1 VTGATTDRKSVL
13 AVAPTETGTRVV
25 TAVATTI
32 TSNDAEV
39 GQAGAAAATPLSFIW
54 PAQVP
59 ALVTALAET
68 LDAHRDLESATGRAM
83 QQALLSLIPLSSGE
97 ALVAVSGAL
106 LGTLETATNEAD
118 PATRMAIE
126 SVAPAAVSPAGR
138 ELVSGL
144 VPGWRNRYDTT
155 VANAGELRP
164 PLLALCAAAD
174 HEAFAEDQ
182 EQVFWDRL
190 QALPLQGGVMPEVAA
205 VAMASMRWRPQHRA
219 GATQTIADVWEQ
231 LDTNV
236 HSEIVGRVAG
246 WPPVLGELA
255 PRFTVLVA
263 THVLEHEDADTREA
277 WVNRMWV
284 ALQPSNRARILAEA
298 IDSIASLPAKVVDLD
313 VDELL
318 ESLHRASA
326 TAKVLPLVEAAKNC
340 PEGVRSEAAKRFILG
355 SFDDADRGWNDQSV
369 QWVVGLL
376 SQTPASESVEA
387 AVPYLSSGATQA
399 GRAASVL
406 GWIRSEYPEAVS
418 PANDAIADAI
428 NDLLPHASPDLAGR
442 LGAASHGISWNRF
455 DGTVKEMRKRRDEH
469 DVREAALAFESA
481 GAAAESRSPDTG
493 RG

>member
-1 VTGATTDRKSVL
+1 MLTVAMTVLRDWATTDRKSVL
-13 AVAPTETGTRVV
+13 AAAPTETGTRVV

-68 LDAHRDLESATGRAM
+68 FDAHRDLESATGRAM

-182 EQVFWDRL
+182 EQAFW
-190 QALPLQGGVMPEVAA
+190 
-205 VAMASMRWRPQHRA
+205 
-219 GATQTIADVWEQ
+219 
-231 LDTNV
+231 
-236 HSEIVGRVAG
+236 
-246 WPPVLGELA
+246 
-255 PRFTVLVA
+255 
-263 THVLEHEDADTREA
+263 
-277 WVNRMWV
+277 
-284 ALQPSNRARILAEA
+284 
-298 IDSIASLPAKVVDLD
+298 IDF
-313 VDELL
+313 
-318 ESLHRASA
+318 RR
-326 TAKVLPLVEAAKNC
+326 C
-340 PEGVRSEAAKRFILG
+340 R
-355 SFDDADRGWNDQSV
+355 
-369 QWVVGLL
+369 
-376 SQTPASESVEA
+376 
-387 AVPYLSSGATQA
+387 Y
-399 GRAASVL
+399 RAASCRKLQPWQWHQCAGDPSTAQAPLRPLPTSGNSLIRMFTLRLSAEWPAGHLSL
-406 GWIRSEYPEAVS
+406 GSLRQGSQYWS
-418 PANDAIADAI
+418 
-428 NDLLPHASPDLAGR
+428 LLMFWSMKTPTPGR
-442 LGAASHGISWNRF
+442 HG
-455 DGTVKEMRKRRDEH
+455 
-469 DVREAALAFESA
+469 
-481 GAAAESRSPDTG
+481 
-493 RG
+493 